1 MSETLNQEEW
11 LKKLKTSGNAWT
23 IIETIWKWIGMDYIN
38 VARIAFAISLLK
50 MDDSDL
56 SDIKNLDD
64 SIFEDTKWLEFNP
77 QALKNVTF
85 YRILL
90 SCLYEEDISST
101 DKRLFSNQSYFKY
114 HIDRWAPMLRN
125 LWKLAEWDPNKF
137 LVKIVAFIK

>member
-1 MSETLNQEEW
+1 
-11 LKKLKTSGNAWT
+11 
-23 IIETIWKWIGMDYIN
+23 
-38 VARIAFAISLLK
+38 